1 LFVTRHASLV
11 TASRFSLSLLLP
23 FIWLLSASPGDFQEK
38 SGASVP
44 NTVAAHLGKG
54 YDLIKD
60 ERYGEAAVEFQA
72 VLALDP
78 THVRARYQLA
88 VCWFA
93 MLELQKARIEFERVR
108 KESGEDA
115 QVVYYLGRIDLME
128 GNTESSVRRLRRIA
142 SRPPFGDT
150 AYYLGSAYL
159 QKGNLP
165 EAEKWLQAALVAD
178 ERDFRIHDHLAR
190 VYQKQGR
197 HAKAEDEYR
206 LSSQLR
212 ASVDVAS
219 SVAVACGHE
228 LDTRGLIDA
237 RETCRRLLDP
247 RDPDKLTTLGLLYGR
262 HGFFEEALEPL
273 EQAARLDPDSSEIQH
288 DLGLTYFRLR
298 RFKEARAPLEKAVE
312 LRPDFFGSSALLG
325 ATLFTLGEYELSY
338 AALRHAHELDPQDQ
352 DTAGLFFNDAVLLAQ
367 SEFKLKQYEKCLA
380 YLKAA
385 AELRSEDP
393 EIHLRLADVYGLLGR
408 QSEADREREDASRL
422 GKAPAK

>member
-1 LFVTRHASLV
+1 MLVTRHTSLV
-11 TASRFSLSLLLP
+11 TASRLSLSLLLP
-23 FIWLLSASPGDFQEK
+23 FVWLASATPRDFQEK
-38 SGASVP
+38 SGASTT

-54 YDLIKD
+54 YDLVKD
-60 ERYGEAAVEFQA
+60 ERYREAAVEFQA
-72 VLALDP
+72 ALALEP

-93 MLELQKARIEFERVR
+93 MLELEKARSEFERVR
-108 KESGEDA
+108 KESGEDS

-128 GNTESSVRRLRRIA
+128 GKTEPAISRLRSIA
-142 SRPPFGDT
+142 SRPPFTDT

-165 EAEKWLQAALVAD
+165 EAEKWLQAAAITNG
-178 ERDFRIHDHLAR
+178 RDFRVHDHLAR

-197 HAKAEDEYR
+197 HTKAEDEYN
-206 LSSQLR
+206 LSSRLR

-219 SVAVACGHE
+219 SVAVACGRDLESH
-228 LDTRGLIDA
+228 GLVEA
-237 RETCRRLLDP
+237 RDTCRRLLDS
-247 RDPDKLTTLGLLYGR
+247 RDPDKLTTLGLLYGQ

-273 EQAARLDPDSSEIQH
+273 EQAERLDPDSSEIQH

-298 RFKEARAPLEKAVE
+298 RFKEARAPLQKAVE

-338 AALRHAHELDPQDQ
+338 AALIHAHQLDPHDQ
-352 DTAGLFFNDAVLLAQ
+352 DTAVLLFNDAMLLAQ
-367 SEFKLKQYEKCLA
+367 SEFKQKQYEKCLA
-380 YLKAA
+380 HLKAA
-385 AELRSEDP
+385 AELRSDDP

-408 QSEADREREDASRL
+408 QAEADRERENAARL
-422 GKAPAK
+422 GRALAK